1 MINEDQIEPKL
12 DYNTKDIFSY
22 IFRNGEITKF
32 NLGLLLDKNLTSV
45 NRILAPLVEDSLII
59 PLKKGSSTGGRKPI
73 IYDIN
78 PNRYYIGCID
88 ISSSY
93 YEVGIIDLKMNMLK
107 VYNKKIHPDELAS
120 DVLKDI
126 ILILKTQIKELDLNK
141 SNFLGIGV
149 SVFASIN
156 NDTGQLIRP
165 LFMFPH
171 DSWLEINIFDTLKS
185 QFDVPIEITK
195 GTNAATMLEYLFG
208 VGKGN
213 SKFINILC
221 AMNIRSAVIY
231 DGQIINNTP
240 YCEDSFGHMVV
251 DFDGKKCFC
260 GKYGCLARYAT
271 IPSIVELFKAGLKIG
286 KKSNV
291 SVDIDDI
298 TFDIICDAVD
308 NNDPLAIEVITEAA
322 TIMGI
327 ALSNYINLF
336 SPDVVALSGLIIKRC
351 NLFYEHAIKTA
362 LKESALIHHEKT
374 VKFVS
379 KSSFNNS
386 ITTGAGL
393 MLIERMLSSNSNNF
407 F

>member
-1 MINEDQIEPKL
+1 M
-12 DYNTKDIFSY
+12 TKECKVLL
-22 IFRNGEITKF
+22 RNQY
-32 NLGLLLDKNLTSV
+32 V
-45 NRILAPLVEDSLII
+45 
-59 PLKKGSSTGGRKPI
+59 
-73 IYDIN
+73 
-78 PNRYYIGCID
+78 
-88 ISSSY
+88 
-93 YEVGIIDLKMNMLK
+93 
-107 VYNKKIHPDELAS
+107 
-120 DVLKDI
+120 
-126 ILILKTQIKELDLNK
+126 
-141 SNFLGIGV
+141 
-149 SVFASIN
+149 
-156 NDTGQLIRP
+156 
-165 LFMFPH
+165 
-171 DSWLEINIFDTLKS
+171 
-185 QFDVPIEITK
+185 
-195 GTNAATMLEYLFG
+195 
-208 VGKGN
+208 
-213 SKFINILC
+213 
-221 AMNIRSAVIY
+221 
-231 DGQIINNTP
+231 
-240 YCEDSFGHMVV
+240 MVV